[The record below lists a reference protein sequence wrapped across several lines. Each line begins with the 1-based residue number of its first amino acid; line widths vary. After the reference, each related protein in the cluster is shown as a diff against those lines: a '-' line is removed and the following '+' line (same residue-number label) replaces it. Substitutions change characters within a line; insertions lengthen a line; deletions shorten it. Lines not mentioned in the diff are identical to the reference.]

1 MKILIT
7 VFIFSLFLL
16 KLVPQAQ
23 ADVVYLKNG
32 RQMEGVITQET
43 NEYVEL
49 SIDFGSV
56 KFYRGQIERI
66 EHSSEK
72 EKQAI
77 EQSWEARRLKK
88 EKESKIR
95 QEEGMISPGEV
106 EANRQG
112 DHLFV
117 NALLNRKVNARLLVD
132 TGASFVVL
140 SPNIAKQLNIDIK
153 AVAPDIKLT
162 LGDGKEVPAKLIKLD
177 IVSVEE
183 AIARDIDA
191 AIIDKDD
198 AFNGFDGVL
207 GMSFLRLF
215 KFEIN
220 LKENKLVLQKP

>member
-1 MKILIT
+1 
-7 VFIFSLFLL
+7 
-16 KLVPQAQ
+16 
-23 ADVVYLKNG
+23 
-32 RQMEGVITQET
+32 MEGVITQET

-49 SIDFGSV
+49 SINFGSV

-88 EKESKIR
+88 EEESKIR
-95 QEEGMISPGEV
+95 QEEERTSPGEI

-198 AFNGFDGVL
+198 AFSGFDGVL